1 MEKVSL
7 DPEFENAVRIC
18 QDVAVK
24 GTPSTGIGP
33 YSSSEDEGAEKSSG
47 TGAGQTSVQVRLMP
61 FSLQW
66 DAPWPTLPNS
76 AQPQTR
82 DPRALHTLLASG
94 HPSPSACPRQLGDL

>member
-18 QDVAVK
+18 PDLAVK
-24 GTPSTGIGP
+24 GTPNTGIGL
-33 YSSSEDEGAEKSSG
+33 YSGSEDEGAEKSSG
-47 TGAGQTSVQVRLMP
+47 TGAGRTSAQVGLRP
-61 FSLQW
+61 FSLQR
-66 DAPWPTLPNS
+66 PTLSNS

-94 HPSPSACPRQLGDL
+94 HPSSSTCPRQLGGL